1 MKYIPRAENT
11 EVDELAKPAANN
23 TPFLEGTFYQILQT
37 SATQTTVK
45 AFKTIMI
52 TESEDWRH
60 LIIDYLN
67 NIHHSEDEASTTRIV
82 ARARSYTL
90 VDDILYKNG
99 IVQTLLKCIT
109 QSEGRELL

>member
-1 MKYIPRAENT
+1 M
-11 EVDELAKPAANN
+11 
-23 TPFLEGTFYQILQT
+23 
-37 SATQTTVK
+37 K

-52 TESEDWRH
+52 TESKNWRH

-67 NIHHSEDEASTTRIV
+67 NIHHSEDEASTATIE

-90 VDDILYKNG
+90 MDDILYKKG
-99 IVQTLLKCIT
+99 VVQPLLKCIT